1 MLYIGVHYKFLQM
14 LLIKERR
21 KACNDKKM
29 KEEGVKIENKEAA
42 GAFYFLEKAKDS
54 VEVEKYIEDNI
65 CEGGKKYRIE
75 GNTGRNA
82 MTIDLGK
89 YKFAVYPIKSHGIRE
104 KVIMLKTKEKIRYKS
119 DKLTENLSADFE
131 SNHCFVILHSADNR
145 FNFIFEQ
152 LLEDILEKIETYRNF

>member
-1 MLYIGVHYKFLQM
+1 M

-65 CEGGKKYRIE
+65 CEGGKKYYIKGKKE
-75 GNTGRNA
+75 GNTGRDA

-89 YKFAVYPIKSHGIRE
+89 YKFVVYPVRSHGIRE

>member
-119 DKLTENLSADFE
+119 DKLTENLSADFK

>member
-54 VEVEKYIEDNI
+54 VEVE
-65 CEGGKKYRIE
+65 KYRIE

-119 DKLTENLSADFE
+119 DKLTENLSADFK
-131 SNHCFVILHSADNR
+131 SNHCFVILHDADNR